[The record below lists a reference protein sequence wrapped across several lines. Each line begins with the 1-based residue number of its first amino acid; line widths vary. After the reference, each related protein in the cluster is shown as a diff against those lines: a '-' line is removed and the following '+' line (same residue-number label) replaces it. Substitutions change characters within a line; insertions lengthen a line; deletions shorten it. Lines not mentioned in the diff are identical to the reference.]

1 MRLRRFF
8 ARLVPGAVAVG
19 VLAAGATV
27 GCAQNR
33 GVNGSIEVVDVANTA
48 PITNAMQ
55 QLALLIPSGY
65 ASNTGPH
72 VADPVVGGAQSPTT
86 TGDAHLIASVMQSS
100 DVILDL
106 PAGAADN
113 ANSTNKRGM
122 GMYLVL
128 AQFN

>member
-27 GCAQNR
+27 GYAQNR
-33 GVNGSIEVVDVANTA
+33 GVNGSIEVVDVASTA
-48 PITNAMQ
+48 PVTNAIQ
-55 QLALLIPSGY
+55 QLAQLIPSGY
-65 ASNTGPH
+65 DSNAGPH
-72 VADPVVGGAQSPTT
+72 VAASVVGGAQSPTT
-86 TGDAHLIASVMQSS
+86 TGDAGLIASVVQSS